1 MPTFIAGQWRNS
13 DYPPIRVGC
22 KKWIRLLNRNHYR
35 SFLVGASAIL
45 VVIYSFVAAF
55 GSRSEHLTIFA
66 DLGQPL
72 LVGLVLA
79 SFACNLSGSRG
90 SARKFWLLMTAGAAL
105 WLFSAAPWPYL
116 EVVRHIDVS
125 APTFLDIVLFLHLV
139 PMMAALAT
147 VPHEHREVPSLVGLP
162 LAMIAVW
169 WMYLYSFVVIPWQY
183 LMPDRTQ
190 YGSSFNVLYFTESL
204 VLIAGWFLLW
214 SRARGGWRSLYGA
227 LLLASVGYTIS
238 SLFINMA
245 MDRGDYYTGSPH
257 DIPLMLAVA
266 TMVWAASLEP
276 GSTPDKESELT
287 EDEDTQHAAWISR
300 LAICAML
307 SVPVM
312 AVWSLEYSHAP
323 GPVRSFRILVSFIA
337 VVALA
342 ILLFANQQI
351 LSRKLRNSLTTVR
364 ESFSELAR
372 TREALEYRATHD
384 GMTGAMNRS
393 AILAALEREL
403 SRSARSEVGLGVL
416 LIDLDHFKSI
426 NDQFG
431 HAAGDIAIV
440 ASCTRM
446 QDCLRS
452 HDYVGRYGG
461 EEFLIIVTDCDQA
474 AALQIAERIRTRI
487 SEHPISLNANPL
499 YVTATIGLTMS
510 RQEDV
515 PEALLRRA
523 DLALYE
529 GKESGRNR
537 VSFSSPASNQS
548 LISTSEM
555 RQPAYNT
562 PR

>member
-1 MPTFIAGQWRNS
+1 MWPQIGG
-13 DYPPIRVGC
+13 PPVRLGC
-22 KKWIRLLNRNHYR
+22 GKWNCLLNRSHYR
-35 SFLVGASAIL
+35 SSLVAASTVL
-45 VVIYSFVAAF
+45 VVIYSFAAGF
-55 GSRSEHLTIFA
+55 SSPSDNLTFFA
-66 DLGQPL
+66 DIAQPIL
-72 LVGLVLA
+72 IGLVLA
-79 SFACNLSGSRG
+79 AFGCNLAGSRG

-105 WLFSAAPWPYL
+105 WLFSSAMWAYL
-116 EVVRHIDVS
+116 ELVRHVDIS
-125 APTFLDIVLFLHLV
+125 APTYLDIILFLHLV

-147 VPHEHREVPSLVGLP
+147 VPHEHREVPSLIGMP

-183 LMPDRTQ
+183 LMPNRLQ
-190 YGSSFNVLYFTESL
+190 YGSSFNVLYVTESL
-204 VLIAGWFLLW
+204 VLIVGWLLLW
-214 SRARGGWRSLYGA
+214 YRSNGGWRSLYGS

-238 SLFINMA
+238 SLFINIA

-276 GSTPDKESELT
+276 RLAPNRESQVT
-287 EDEDTQHAAWISR
+287 EDEDAQRANWISR
-300 LAICAML
+300 LAICAMI

-323 GPVRSFRILVSFIA
+323 GPVRNFRILVSFIA

-351 LSRKLRNSLTTVR
+351 LSSKLRNSLATVR
-364 ESFSELAR
+364 ESFFELAR

-403 SRSARSEVGLGVL
+403 SRSSRSELQLAVL

-426 NDQFG
+426 NDRFG

-446 QDCLRS
+446 QDCLRA

-461 EEFLIIVTDCDQA
+461 EEFLVIVTDCDQPA
-474 AALQIAERIRTRI
+474 AEHIADRIRTRI
-487 SEHPISLNANPL
+487 SEHPITLNANPL
-499 YVTATIGLTMS
+499 FVTATIGLTMS
-510 RQEDV
+510 RPEDV
-515 PEALLRRA
+515 PESLLRRA

-529 GKESGRNR
+529 GKEKGRNC
-537 VSFSSPASNQS
+537 VSLSGP
-548 LISTSEM
+548 EVG
-555 RQPAYNT
+555 QPRGEQAALQH
-562 PR
+562 RI

>member
-1 MPTFIAGQWRNS
+1 MWPQIGG
-13 DYPPIRVGC
+13 PPVRLGC
-22 KKWIRLLNRNHYR
+22 GKWVCLLNRSHYR
-35 SFLVGASAIL
+35 TFLVAASSIL
-45 VVIYSFVAAF
+45 VVIYSFAAGF
-55 GSRSEHLTIFA
+55 SSPSDKLTFFA
-66 DLGQPL
+66 DLAQTVL
-72 LVGLVLA
+72 IGLVLTA
-79 SFACNLSGSRG
+79 FAFNLTSSRG
-90 SARKFWLLMTAGAAL
+90 SVRKFWLLMTAGAAF
-105 WLFSAAPWPYL
+105 WFFSSGMWSYL
-116 EVVRHIDVS
+116 ELVHHVDVS
-125 APTFLDIVLFLHLV
+125 APTFLDIILFLHLV
-139 PMMAALAT
+139 PMMAALGT
-147 VPHEHREVPSLVGLP
+147 VPHEHREVPSLIGLP

-183 LMPDRTQ
+183 LIPNRLQ
-190 YGSSFNVLYFTESL
+190 YGSSFNVLYVTESV
-204 VLIAGWFLLW
+204 VLIFGWLLLW
-214 SRARGGWRSLYGA
+214 YRSSGGWRSLYGS

-238 SLFINMA
+238 SLFINIA

-276 GSTPDKESELT
+276 RLEPNRESQVS
-287 EDEDTQHAAWISR
+287 EDEDAQRANWISR
-300 LAICAML
+300 LAICAMI

-323 GPVRSFRILVSFIA
+323 GPVRNFRILVSFIA

-351 LSRKLRNSLTTVR
+351 LSSKLRNSLATVR
-364 ESFSELAR
+364 ESFFELAR

-403 SRSARSEVGLGVL
+403 SRSSRSELQLAVL

-426 NDQFG
+426 NDRFG

-446 QDCLRS
+446 QDCLRA

-461 EEFLIIVTDCDQA
+461 EEFLIIVTDCDQSA
-474 AALQIAERIRTRI
+474 AEQIAERIRTRI
-487 SEHPISLNANPL
+487 SEHPITLNANPL
-499 YVTATIGLTMS
+499 FVTATIGLTMS
-510 RQEDV
+510 RPEDV
-515 PEALLRRA
+515 PESLLRRA

-529 GKESGRNR
+529 GKEHGRNC
-537 VSFSSPASNQS
+537 VSLSGP
-548 LISTSEM
+548 EVV
-555 RQPAYNT
+555 QPRGQHAALQH
-562 PR
+562 RI

>member
-1 MPTFIAGQWRNS
+1 
-13 DYPPIRVGC
+13 VGC
-22 KKWIRLLNRNHYR
+22 EKWIFLLNRSHYR
-35 SFLVGASAIL
+35 SFLVAASAVL
-45 VVIYSFVAAF
+45 VVVYSFIAAF
-55 GSRSEHLTIFA
+55 SSPSEHLTIFA

-79 SFACNLSGSRG
+79 AFACNLVGSRG
-90 SARKFWLLMTAGAAL
+90 SARRFWLLMTAGAAL
-105 WLFSAAPWPYL
+105 WLFSAAMWPYL
-116 EVVRHIDVS
+116 ELVRNVDVS

-147 VPHEHREVPSLVGLP
+147 VPHEHREVPSLAGLP

-183 LMPDRTQ
+183 LMPDRAQ
-190 YGSSFNVLYFTESL
+190 YGSSFNVLYLTESL
-204 VLIAGWFLLW
+204 VLIAGWLLLW
-214 SRARGGWRSLYGA
+214 YRARAGWRSLYGA
-227 LLLASVGYTIS
+227 LLLASLGYTIS

-245 MDRGDYYTGSPH
+245 MDRGEYYTGSPH
-257 DIPLMLAVA
+257 DIPLMLAIA
-266 TMVWAASLEP
+266 TMVWAASLEAGAP
-276 GSTPDKESELT
+276 SKESQVT
-287 EDEDTQHAAWISR
+287 EDEDAQHATWISR

-307 SVPVM
+307 SVPVL
-312 AVWSLEYSHAP
+312 AIWSLEYSHAP
-323 GPVRSFRILVSFIA
+323 APVRNFRILISFIA

-342 ILLFANQQI
+342 VLLFANQQI
-351 LSRKLRNSLTTVR
+351 LSKKLRTTLATVR
-364 ESFSELAR
+364 ESFFELAR

-393 AILAALEREL
+393 AILGALEREL
-403 SRSARSEVGLGVL
+403 SRSARSEIGLAIL

-446 QDCLRS
+446 QDCLRA

-474 AALQIAERIRTRI
+474 AAQHIADRIRTRI
-487 SEHPISLNANPL
+487 SEHPITLNANPL

-510 RQEDV
+510 RPEDV
-515 PEALLRRA
+515 PESLLRRA

-529 GKESGRNR
+529 GKEAGRNR
-537 VSFSSPASNQS
+537 VSLSSELMLSDRAEMVRSLLNAS
-548 LISTSEM
+548 L
-555 RQPAYNT
+555 
-562 PR
+562 

>member
-1 MPTFIAGQWRNS
+1 M
-13 DYPPIRVGC
+13 
-22 KKWIRLLNRNHYR
+22 
-35 SFLVGASAIL
+35 VGASAIL
-45 VVIYSFVAAF
+45 VVIYSFAAAF
-55 GSRSEHLTIFA
+55 GSPSPHLTIFA

-79 SFACNLSGSRG
+79 AFACNLIGSRG
-90 SARKFWLLMTAGAAL
+90 SARKFWLLMTAGASL
-105 WLFSAAPWPYL
+105 WFFSSAMWPYM

-147 VPHEHREVPSLVGLP
+147 VPHEHREIPSLVGLP

-183 LMPDRTQ
+183 LMPNRVQ
-190 YGSSFNVLYFTESL
+190 YGSSFNVLYLTESL
-204 VLIAGWFLLW
+204 VLIAGWLLLW
-214 SRARGGWRSLYGA
+214 YRARAGWRSLYGA
-227 LLLASVGYTIS
+227 LLLASLGYTIS

-257 DIPLMLAVA
+257 DIPLMLAIA

-276 GSTPDKESELT
+276 GRVPNRESQVT
-287 EDEDTQHAAWISR
+287 EDEDAQHATWISR

-312 AVWSLEYSHAP
+312 AIWSIEYSHAP
-323 GPVRSFRILVSFIA
+323 EPVRNFRILVSFIA

-403 SRSARSEVGLGVL
+403 SRSTRSEVGLAIL

-426 NDQFG
+426 NDRFG

-474 AALQIAERIRTRI
+474 AAVHIAERIRTRI
-487 SEHPISLNANPL
+487 CEHPISLNANPL

-510 RQEDV
+510 RPEDV
-515 PEALLRRA
+515 PESLLRRA

-537 VSFSSPASNQS
+537 VSLFGPASDRPGS
-548 LISTSEM
+548 ARSEM

>member
-1 MPTFIAGQWRNS
+1 M
-13 DYPPIRVGC
+13 GC
-22 KKWIRLLNRNHYR
+22 KKWVCLVNRSHYR
-35 SFLVGASAIL
+35 SFLVAASAVL
-45 VVIYSFVAAF
+45 VVVYSFAAAL
-55 GSRSEHLTIFA
+55 GSSSKQLTVFA
-66 DLGQPL
+66 DLSQA
-72 LVGLVLA
+72 VLIGFVVA
-79 SFACNLSGSRG
+79 AFACNLAGSRG
-90 SARKFWLLMTAGAAL
+90 TTRRFWLLMTAGATL
-105 WLFSAAPWPYL
+105 WLFSSATWAYL
-116 EVVRHIDVS
+116 ELVRHVDIS
-125 APTFLDIVLFLHLV
+125 APTFLDIILFLHLV

-147 VPHEHREVPSLVGLP
+147 VPHEHREAPSLVGLP

-183 LMPDRTQ
+183 LTPDRPQ
-190 YGSSFNVLYFTESL
+190 YGASFNVLYVTESL
-204 VLIAGWFLLW
+204 FLIGGWFLLW
-214 SRARGGWRSLYGA
+214 YRARGGWRSLYGS
-227 LLLASVGYTIS
+227 LLLASLGYTIS
-238 SLFINMA
+238 SLFINIA
-245 MDRGDYYTGSPH
+245 MDAGEYYTGSPH

-266 TMVWAASLEP
+266 TMVWAASLVP
-276 GSTPDKESELT
+276 GDAPSRDAQVT
-287 EDEDTQHAAWISR
+287 EDEDAQHANWISR

-307 SVPVM
+307 SVPLM

-323 GPVRSFRILVSFIA
+323 EAVRSFRILVSFLA

-351 LSRKLRNSLTTVR
+351 LSRKLRSSLATVR
-364 ESFSELAR
+364 ESFFELAR

-403 SRSARSEVGLGVL
+403 SRSARSEVGLAIL

-426 NDQFG
+426 NDRFG

-446 QDCLRS
+446 QDCLRA

-461 EEFLIIVTDCDQA
+461 EEFLVIVTDCDNDS
-474 AALQIAERIRTRI
+474 ALQIAERIRTRV
-487 SEHPISLNANPL
+487 SEHPITLNANPL

-510 RQEDV
+510 RPEDV
-515 PEALLRRA
+515 PESLLRRA

-537 VSFSSPASNQS
+537 VSISESNGVRPH
-548 LISTSEM
+548 SEHAEL
-555 RQPAYNT
+555 RHQAVHHP
-562 PR
+562 